1 MPHAFVLEETGSMPR
16 VNSIQE
22 VFDAMPSRFLP
33 DQAGDMRAV
42 IQFDLSGEGGGQWFA
57 TIADR
62 ALQVSTGQAPS
73 PSLTLTTTAND
84 YLAIINGELKP
95 MAAFMQGRVRVRGD
109 MPLLLKMQSL
119 FNFS

>member
-1 MPHAFVLEETGSMPR
+1 MPR

-84 YLAIINGELKP
+84 YLAMINGELKP

>member
-1 MPHAFVLEETGSMPR
+1 MPR

-22 VFDAMPSRFLP
+22 VFDAMPARFLA
-33 DQAGDMRAV
+33 DQAGDMRAT
-42 IQFDLSGEGGGQWFA
+42 IQFDLSGDGGGQWYA
-57 TIADR
+57 IIADR
-62 ALQVSTGQAPS
+62 ALQVNAGQALS
-73 PSLTLTTTAND
+73 PSLTLATSATD
-84 YLAIINGELKP
+84 YLALINGELKP